1 MDPFAIRPILEAL
14 VILLLVGIS
23 GAYTAAETA
32 LLTLMR
38 LRRIRAADTD
48 VESGLEEEVLEEE
61 FPLPLGALLDRPGIL
76 TATFM
81 LGRLVARVL
90 AVTVTAL
97 LAFRWAINLG
107 RFDPFWALVGAV
119 LLSLILLLALAEA
132 LPRILGTR
140 CPEGALRWTVPMVRL
155 SAPVFSPATLLLSG
169 ILRRFARPDSGKT
182 TFLTTEELRH
192 LLEERQDAGQIEEE
206 DREMIEDLLEFGQ
219 TMVREVMVP
228 RIDIVGLPMGADRDT
243 LRELV
248 AETGHSRL
256 PLYDGDI
263 DHVVGII
270 HAKDLFRI
278 PTGEAVDLRQLAR
291 KVSFV
296 PETKM
301 IDDLLREMQA
311 RKSHMAIVVDEYGG
325 TAGLATLEDLLE
337 EIVGEIQDE
346 YDRELPM
353 VRAEGRDTWLVNAA
367 ISLEELEEQTGIDLP
382 RDGYGTLGGFLYS
395 LEGRVPE
402 EEQVLRHE
410 DMRFEVLQTRER
422 RILEVRVAREGPS
435 GPAAEQRDPP

>member
-1 MDPFAIRPILEAL
+1 MMEQFAIRPILEVL
-14 VILLLVGIS
+14 VILVLVGFS

-38 LRRIRAADTD
+38 LRRIRAADSE
-48 VESGLEEEVLEEE
+48 VEAGLEEPALEEEV
-61 FPLPLGALLDRPGIL
+61 PLPLGALLDRPGVL

-97 LAFRWAINLG
+97 LAFRWAINIG
-107 RFDPFWALVGAV
+107 RFDPFWAMVGAV
-119 LLSLILLLALAEA
+119 VLSLALLLALAEA

-140 CPEGALRWTVPMVRL
+140 YPEGCLRWTTPLVRL
-155 SAPVFSPATLLLSG
+155 SAPLLSPITG
-169 ILRRFARPDSGKT
+169 LLSWSLRRFARPDSGET
-182 TFLTTEELRH
+182 TFLTAEDLRH
-192 LLEERQDAGQIEEE
+192 LLEERQDAGQLEEE

-228 RIDIVGLPMGADRDT
+228 RIDIMGLPMDADRET
-243 LRELV
+243 LRDLV
-248 AETGHSRL
+248 AQTGHSRL

-291 KVSFV
+291 DVSFV

-325 TAGLATLEDLLE
+325 TAGLATLEDLVE

-353 VRAEGRDTWLVNAA
+353 VRAERKDTWLVNAA
-367 ISLEELEEQTGIDLP
+367 ISLEELEEQTGVELP
-382 RDGYGTLGGFLYS
+382 RDGYETLGGFLYS
-395 LEGRVPE
+395 LEGRVPKQGQVMEHE
-402 EEQVLRHE
+402 EL
-410 DMRFEVLQTRER
+410 RFEIMKTRER
-422 RILEVRVAREGPS
+422 RILEVRVIRSAGPHGEPS
-435 GPAAEQRDPP
+435 